1 MNAMGV
7 LGRLIHALRC
17 LPGVGPKSAQRMAFH
32 LLLRN
37 REGARSLAETL
48 LLALD
53 RIGHCAECRTLS
65 EDTLCHFC
73 SDPGRNRNELCI
85 VESPAEVLA
94 ITQATGF
101 RGLFFVL
108 NGKLS
113 PLDGI
118 GPDELRLD
126 LLHQRLRSGEILE
139 VILATSTTVEGE
151 ATAHY
156 LSEMIRQAGI
166 EVSRIAYGVP
176 FGGELEYVDGATLAH
191 AFKGRKSF

>member
-1 MNAMGV
+1 
-7 LGRLIHALRC
+7 
-17 LPGVGPKSAQRMAFH
+17 
-32 LLLRN
+32 
-37 REGARSLAETL
+37 LAETVL
-48 LLALD
+48 QALE
-53 RIGHCAECRTLS
+53 RIGHCEECRTLS
-65 EDTLCHFC
+65 ETVRCRLCT
-73 SDPGRNRNELCI
+73 DPGRNRNVLCI
-85 VESPAEVLA
+85 VESPAEVMA

-118 GPDELRLD
+118 GPAELRLD
-126 LLHQRLRSGEILE
+126 ILERRLQTGDVRE

-156 LSEMIRQAGI
+156 LSEMIRHFGI

-176 FGGELEYVDGATLAH
+176 FGGELEYVDGTTLAH
-191 AFKGRKSF
+191 AFKGRKTF